1 MKARIP
7 KGMGGGPQNMQSMLK
22 QAQKM
27 QEDMQNMQA
36 ELETREYE
44 VSAGGDAVKV
54 RINGKREILSID
66 ISPEIVDPD
75 DIETLSDI
83 IVAAVNE
90 SIKRVDATTES
101 EMQKVTGGFQMP
113 GLF

>member
-7 KGMGGGPQNMQSMLK
+7 GGMGGSQNMNAMIR

-27 QEDMQNMQA
+27 QADMEAKQA
-36 ELETREYE
+36 ELETKEYD
-44 VSAGGDAVKV
+44 VSAGGGAAKI
-54 RINGKREILSID
+54 RINGKKEILSID

-83 IVAAVNE
+83 LVAGINE
-90 SIKRVDATTES
+90 AISLVERTNSAELEKI
-101 EMQKVTGGFQMP
+101 TGSMSMP

>member
-1 MKARIP
+1 MKARVP

-27 QEDMQNMQA
+27 QEDMQAMQE
-36 ELETREYE
+36 ELESREYE

-83 IVAAVNE
+83 LVAAVNE

>member
-1 MKARIP
+1 MKVRLP
-7 KGMGGGPQNMQSMLK
+7 NGMGGGPSNMQQMLK

-44 VSAGGDAVKV
+44 VSAGGGVVSV
-54 RINGKREILSID
+54 RLNGKREILGVKIA
-66 ISPEIVDPD
+66 PEVVDPD
-75 DIETLSDI
+75 DIETLEDL

-90 SIKRVDATTES
+90 GLHKVASESES
-101 EMQKVTGGFQMP
+101 EMSKITGGMGLP
-113 GLF
+113 GMF